1 MTSGGPGPATAEGRD
16 LVGDDDLALLT
27 CAEMAAAEK
36 IAMRGATGPDGA
48 RFAAVSGSELMEAA
62 GAAVAAAVVER
73 HMPQPTVVLCGPG
86 NNGGDGFVVARHL
99 SAAGWP
105 VRVGLIGRREDL
117 RGDAMWA
124 AILWDGAVDPLSPA
138 LLEERP
144 LVVDAMF
151 GAGLKRAID
160 GEARAVI
167 ETINARRLSCVA
179 VDLPSGLN
187 GDTGVAL
194 GPAPVCQMTVTFF
207 RPKPGHLSIEGR
219 ALCGELRVA
228 EIGVA
233 RGALREVAPRQWRNG
248 PALWR
253 AALRPPRATDHK
265 YVRGHAVVVGG
276 ELMTGAARLA
286 ALAARRVGAGLVTI
300 AAPPGAML
308 VYQLAEPGNLVV
320 PLDSAAAFQ
329 RLAADPRKNVF
340 LVGPGAGATVATRR
354 LAVDALGTGRATVL
368 DADALTCFAGDAAF
382 LFEKIRFPTLLT
394 PHEGEFNR
402 LFPELG
408 PELGKL
414 ERARRAA
421 RRCGAV
427 VLLKGADTVVAA
439 PDGRA
444 VINDN
449 APPTLATAGSG
460 DVLAGIATGLIAQ
473 GMTPFAAAAA
483 AVWIHGE
490 AANLAGPGLIAE
502 DLPPRV
508 PAVIAALSRPVEPGP
523 ADA

>member
-1 MTSGGPGPATAEGRD
+1 
-16 LVGDDDLALLT
+16 
-27 CAEMAAAEK
+27 
-36 IAMRGATGPDGA
+36 
-48 RFAAVSGSELMEAA
+48 
-62 GAAVAAAVVER
+62 
-73 HMPQPTVVLCGPG
+73 
-86 NNGGDGFVVARHL
+86 
-99 SAAGWP
+99 
-105 VRVGLIGRREDL
+105 
-117 RGDAMWA
+117 
-124 AILWDGAVDPLSPA
+124 
-138 LLEERP
+138 
-144 LVVDAMF
+144 
-151 GAGLKRAID
+151 
-160 GEARAVI
+160 
-167 ETINARRLSCVA
+167 
-179 VDLPSGLN
+179 
-187 GDTGVAL
+187 
-194 GPAPVCQMTVTFF
+194 
-207 RPKPGHLSIEGR
+207 
-219 ALCGELRVA
+219 
-228 EIGVA
+228 
-233 RGALREVAPRQWRNG
+233 
-248 PALWR
+248 
-253 AALRPPRATDHK
+253 
-265 YVRGHAVVVGG
+265 
-276 ELMTGAARLA
+276 
-286 ALAARRVGAGLVTI
+286 
-300 AAPPGAML
+300 
-308 VYQLAEPGNLVV
+308 
-320 PLDSAAAFQ
+320 LDSAAAFQ